1 MKHGVKKIKFNGGRD
16 ANRAL
21 MRKLALNFL
30 KHGRIDT
37 TLNRG
42 KALKGLI
49 DRLTHKAQRGNQ
61 SDKNVLLKHLAQK
74 DAVNYMLETVG
85 PAFKNRQ
92 SGFVTIAKLGPRQG
106 DVAEIVRVQWVKNLK
121 PAEVK
126 EVVEKKT
133 TKAKPAKA
141 EPKKATKKVEKTT
154 KKVEK

>member
-1 MKHGVKKIKFNGGRD
+1 MKHGVKKIKFRGGRD

-37 TLNRG
+37 TQNRG
-42 KALKGLI
+42 KALKSLI
-49 DRLTHKAQRGNQ
+49 DRLTHKAQRGNP

-85 PAFKNRQ
+85 PAFKKRQ

-106 DVAEIVRVQWVKNLK
+106 DVAEMVRVQWVKDLK
-121 PAEVK
+121 PADVK

-133 TKAKPAKA
+133 AKAQPAKA
-141 EPKKATKKVEKTT
+141 APKKTAKKAEKPKKVEK
-154 KKVEK
+154 